1 MQICPPKKYYFL
13 TSTERETYTQD
24 TNSHLQW
31 IKNHS
36 LSLIKWIESSKQY
49 DNTQVLL
56 ILFQLLISDWFL
68 LNFILHNKQ
77 FNVFFII
84 LLIFS
89 LWFLL
94 KSVFK
99 RNAFSRTYQLD
110 SLIKIFHNK
119 LSWIFCVII
128 SLKYTTPV

>member
-36 LSLIKWIESSKQY
+36 LSLIKWIESPKQY

-99 RNAFSRTYQLD
+99 RNAFFRTYQLD

>member
-1 MQICPPKKYYFL
+1 LQICPPKKYYFL

>member
-99 RNAFSRTYQLD
+99 RNAFFRTYQLD